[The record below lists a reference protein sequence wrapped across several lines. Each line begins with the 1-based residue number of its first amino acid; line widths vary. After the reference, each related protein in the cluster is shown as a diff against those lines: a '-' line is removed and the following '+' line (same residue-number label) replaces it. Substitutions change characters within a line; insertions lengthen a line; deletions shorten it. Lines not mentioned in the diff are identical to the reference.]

1 MSASVQKSFFDSYVV
16 DLSDK
21 WDKGLRF
28 YNLKKKKKPLLWA
41 RPNGLILEDDVVIV
55 HP

>member
-28 YNLKKKKKPLLWA
+28 YNLKKKKPLLWA

>member
-28 YNLKKKKKPLLWA
+28 YNLKKKKAFALGKAEWVNP
-41 RPNGLILEDDVVIV
+41 RR
-55 HP
+55 